1 MAKRL
6 TAMEAH
12 AVKTRLSEPVG
23 SKGMGSLLLER
34 KASGAIMAFYRE
46 RTPSTDRRLQIGI
59 LSKQPAPG
67 SAEMTLQDIRA
78 EALRIATE
86 AACVGGLAAYLQRQA
101 EDAAQAEI
109 DRAKKKREQEEAAKR
124 GTFGEMLASYCDH
137 LEAAGKAS
145 AKKVRSLFKVNVL
158 EFRPDLAAR
167 YADEITPEDIADLLN
182 AVLLRRPKGR
192 GIGNK
197 AAAPSTNMRSTTDEL
212 RRYIRTAFKYAAA
225 AHLAVGCTGSD
236 KRFRITTNPAA
247 IIAPIEDASGG
258 NTESMQPAELS
269 SLLRYLDTLH
279 ARDARKAAIAKAL
292 IYLGGQRIRQLLAVG
307 WEHMTDHTLTL
318 LDLKGRKVEA
328 WEHLLPITP
337 QIKAILA
344 PLTADRIGPGP
355 FCLKEGVT
363 ANRDTIARVFTDAS
377 KALVKTGETTPF
389 SWQRV
394 RATCETLLAAN
405 GVSSETRA
413 WLLSHGRSGVQ
424 AKHYDRNSY
433 LPEKT
438 EALLLWGNYLD
449 TLKGNDAHEGI
460 TIRRRR
466 KIEA

>member
-1 MAKRL
+1 
-6 TAMEAH
+6 
-12 AVKTRLSEPVG
+12 
-23 SKGMGSLLLER
+23 MGSLLLER

-225 AHLAVGCTGSD
+225 AHLAVGRTGSD
-236 KRFRITTNPAA
+236 KRFRITSNPAA

-258 NTESMQPAELS
+258 NTESMQPGELA
-269 SLLRYLDTLH
+269 SLLRYLDRLEGLD
-279 ARDARKAAIAKAL
+279 AKNARKAAIAKAL
-292 IYLGGQRIRQLLAVG
+292 IYLGGQRIRQLLAVT
-307 WEHMTDHTLTL
+307 WENVTDQTLTL
-318 LDLKGRKVEA
+318 LDNKGRKNAA

-337 QIKAILA
+337 RIKTILA
-344 PLTADRIGPGP
+344 PLTADRLFGPGP
-355 FCLKEGVT
+355 FCLQKGVT

-394 RATCETLLAAN
+394 RVTCETLLSNN
-405 GVSSETRA
+405 GVSRETRA

-449 TLKGNDAHEGI
+449 TLKKNDAHEAI
-460 TIRRRR
+460 TVRKRR
-466 KIEA
+466 KIER